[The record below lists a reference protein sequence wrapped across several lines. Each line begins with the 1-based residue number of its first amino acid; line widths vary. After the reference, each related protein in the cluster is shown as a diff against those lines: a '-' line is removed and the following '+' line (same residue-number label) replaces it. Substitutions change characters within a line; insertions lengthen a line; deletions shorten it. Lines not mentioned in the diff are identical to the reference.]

1 MRMILGLDEPTSGSV
16 TVNGR
21 APRAH
26 AAPLHEVGGMLDP
39 RAVHPSRSAYH
50 HLLALAQTTG
60 IRRSRVDEV
69 INAVGLRSVAGRPA
83 GKFSLGMAQRLG
95 IAAALLGDPATV
107 VLDEP
112 VNGLDVEGIRW
123 MRGMLTELAAQGK
136 TVFVSSHLMSE
147 IAQTATRLIVIG
159 KGRLIADTSVAEF
172 IASAAPASVRVRS
185 SDQRGLA
192 TLLRSPDVT
201 VSFADDGALLV
212 SGLLA
217 ERIGAIAAAAG
228 IAVAEL
234 STVETSL
241 EDAFVDL
248 TKDAVEYRAVYFRG
262 GKMSTL
268 QVTQAR
274 VMKSEWTKLR
284 TQPGALWSLLSAVIL
299 VVAFGILYSLL
310 RVARPPHG
318 AAAAASFDPTS
329 VSLAGVQLAQVAAG
343 VLGVLLITS
352 EYATGLIRTTLAAVP
367 RRLPT
372 LWGKAAVV
380 TGAVVAVSVPAAVAV
395 FLAGQAILG
404 RQHLSVSLGAPGVA
418 RAVIGGALY
427 LAVAALLG
435 LALGALL
442 RSTAGGIA
450 ALFGLLFAVPI
461 LVGFLPGSLSDE
473 IGKYLPGTAGLAVT
487 SVHPD
492 PATSLAPWT
501 GFGVFCAYALVLLG
515 VAAVRMRRGDA

>member
-21 APRAH
+21 PPRAH

-69 INAVGLRSVAGRPA
+69 IDAVGLRSVAGRPA

-123 MRGMLTELAAQGK
+123 MRGMLAELAARGK

-147 IAQTATRLIVIG
+147 IAQTATHLIVIG

-172 IASAAPASVRVRS
+172 IASAAPSSVRVRS
-185 SDQRGLA
+185 SDQPALA
-192 TLLRSPDVT
+192 LLLRSPDVT
-201 VSFADDGALLV
+201 VTSADDGALLV
-212 SGLLA
+212 SGLGA

-248 TKDAVEYRAVYFRG
+248 TKDAVEYRAA
-262 GKMSTL
+262 T
-268 QVTQAR
+268 
-274 VMKSEWTKLR
+274 
-284 TQPGALWSLLSAVIL
+284 PSA
-299 VVAFGILYSLL
+299 F
-310 RVARPPHG
+310 
-318 AAAAASFDPTS
+318 
-329 VSLAGVQLAQVAAG
+329 
-343 VLGVLLITS
+343 
-352 EYATGLIRTTLAAVP
+352 EEE
-367 RRLPT
+367 
-372 LWGKAAVV
+372 K
-380 TGAVVAVSVPAAVAV
+380 
-395 FLAGQAILG
+395 
-404 RQHLSVSLGAPGVA
+404 
-418 RAVIGGALY
+418 
-427 LAVAALLG
+427 
-435 LALGALL
+435 
-442 RSTAGGIA
+442 
-450 ALFGLLFAVPI
+450 
-461 LVGFLPGSLSDE
+461 
-473 IGKYLPGTAGLAVT
+473 
-487 SVHPD
+487 
-492 PATSLAPWT
+492 
-501 GFGVFCAYALVLLG
+501 
-515 VAAVRMRRGDA
+515 

>member
-1 MRMILGLDEPTSGSV
+1 MIEIHELTKRYGPTTAVSDLTFAVRPGTVTGFLGPNGAGKSTTMRMILGLDEPTSGSV

-21 APRAH
+21 PPRAH

-69 INAVGLRSVAGRPA
+69 VDAVGLRSVAGQA

-159 KGRLIADTSVAEF
+159 RGRLIADTSVADF

-185 SDQRGLA
+185 SDQRALA
-192 TLLRSPDVT
+192 TLLQSPDVT
-201 VSFADDGALLV
+201 VSFADDGALVV

-248 TKDAVEYRAVYFRG
+248 TKDAVEYRA
-262 GKMSTL
+262 
-268 QVTQAR
+268 
-274 VMKSEWTKLR
+274 
-284 TQPGALWSLLSAVIL
+284 
-299 VVAFGILYSLL
+299 
-310 RVARPPHG
+310 
-318 AAAAASFDPTS
+318 ASF
-329 VSLAGVQLAQVAAG
+329 
-343 VLGVLLITS
+343 
-352 EYATGLIRTTLAAVP
+352 EEE
-367 RRLPT
+367 
-372 LWGKAAVV
+372 K
-380 TGAVVAVSVPAAVAV
+380 
-395 FLAGQAILG
+395 
-404 RQHLSVSLGAPGVA
+404 
-418 RAVIGGALY
+418 
-427 LAVAALLG
+427 
-435 LALGALL
+435 
-442 RSTAGGIA
+442 
-450 ALFGLLFAVPI
+450 
-461 LVGFLPGSLSDE
+461 
-473 IGKYLPGTAGLAVT
+473 
-487 SVHPD
+487 
-492 PATSLAPWT
+492 
-501 GFGVFCAYALVLLG
+501 
-515 VAAVRMRRGDA
+515 

>member
-1 MRMILGLDEPTSGSV
+1 MIEIHELTKRYGPTTAVSDLTFSVRPGTVTGFLGPNGAGKSTTMRMILGLDEPTSGSV

-69 INAVGLRSVAGRPA
+69 IDAVGLRSVAGLA

-159 KGRLIADTSVAEF
+159 KGRLIADTSVADF

-185 SDQRGLA
+185 SDQRALA
-192 TLLRSPDVT
+192 TLLQSPDVT

-248 TKDAVEYRAVYFRG
+248 TKDAVEYRA
-262 GKMSTL
+262 
-268 QVTQAR
+268 
-274 VMKSEWTKLR
+274 
-284 TQPGALWSLLSAVIL
+284 
-299 VVAFGILYSLL
+299 
-310 RVARPPHG
+310 
-318 AAAAASFDPTS
+318 ASF
-329 VSLAGVQLAQVAAG
+329 
-343 VLGVLLITS
+343 
-352 EYATGLIRTTLAAVP
+352 EEE
-367 RRLPT
+367 
-372 LWGKAAVV
+372 K
-380 TGAVVAVSVPAAVAV
+380 
-395 FLAGQAILG
+395 
-404 RQHLSVSLGAPGVA
+404 
-418 RAVIGGALY
+418 
-427 LAVAALLG
+427 
-435 LALGALL
+435 
-442 RSTAGGIA
+442 
-450 ALFGLLFAVPI
+450 
-461 LVGFLPGSLSDE
+461 
-473 IGKYLPGTAGLAVT
+473 
-487 SVHPD
+487 
-492 PATSLAPWT
+492 
-501 GFGVFCAYALVLLG
+501 
-515 VAAVRMRRGDA
+515 